1 MKSHKYDL
9 VIIGG
14 GSAGLVAAKFAAGIG
29 KKVALIEK
37 ENLGGTCTWTGCIPS
52 KTLIRIAQIAH
63 SVKHLEHYGLGCA
76 HTMHL
81 DTSSIMTHVQKT
93 IKQVYATHTP
103 QELEKAG
110 ITVFKGAAFF
120 INAHEIL
127 VGTTKL
133 YAKKVIIATGTEPF
147 IPSIEGLDQVPY
159 LTNSSLFNLKELPPS
174 LIILGAGP
182 IGIEMASA
190 LNRLGVKITVIEM
203 APRILSKEDP
213 ELTELLTKKLEA
225 EGVIVLTAHTALKV
239 TKDAAG
245 ITVIC
250 KNQAPG
256 FSNVVADSL
265 LIAVGRKPVLSG
277 FGLENTGV
285 KTTPKNIPV
294 SATMQ
299 TNIRHIYACGDI
311 VGPYQFSHMAEYQA
325 VIAARNA
332 LLPFFKKKADYNQR
346 IWVTFTEP
354 ELASAGLSEQEARAQ
369 YGDSI
374 KIYRYDYKDIDRA
387 KTDVHL
393 VGMAKFICD
402 KKGYILGVHILGTR
416 AGELIH
422 EVQLGKLYSIKFT
435 RFYSII
441 HAYPT
446 YSEVIWKAAK
456 KAYIDDLQSNK
467 FLRFMR
473 WLFGYQKK

>member
-1 MKSHKYDL
+1 MKSNKKLNKYDL
-9 VIIGG
+9 VIVGG
-14 GSAGLVAAKFAAGIG
+14 GSAGLAAARFAVTLG

-37 ENLGGTCTWTGCIPS
+37 EHLGGTCTWTGCIPS

-63 SVKHLEHYGLGCA
+63 SVKHLEHYGLRCV
-76 HTMHL
+76 HDIHL
-81 DTSSIMTHVQKT
+81 DTSFIMAHVQK
-93 IKQVYATHTP
+93 IIQEIYAT
-103 QELEKAG
+103 QEPGELKKAG
-110 ITVFKGAAFF
+110 IDLFKGNAFF

-133 YAKKVIIATGTEPF
+133 YTKKIIIATGTEPF
-147 IPSIEGLDQVPY
+147 VPSIEGLDQVDY
-159 LTNSSLFNLKELPPS
+159 LTNSTIFNLKELPQS

-190 LNRLGVKITVIEM
+190 LNRLGVKVTVIEM
-203 APRILSKEDP
+203 ASRILSKEDP
-213 ELTELLTKKLEA
+213 ELTELLTKKIES
-225 EGVIVLTAHTALKV
+225 EGVTILTAHTALKV
-239 TKDAAG
+239 SKESNG
-245 ITVIC
+245 IMVTS
-250 KNQAPG
+250 KNHAPG
-256 FSNVVADSL
+256 FTTSKAQAL
-265 LIAVGRKPVLSG
+265 LVAVGRKPVLSG

-285 KTTPKNIPV
+285 KITPRNIPV

-299 TNIRHIYACGDI
+299 TNIPHIYACGDI
-311 VGPYQFSHMAEYQA
+311 VGPYQFNHIAEYQA
-325 VIAARNA
+325 IIAARNA
-332 LLPFFKKKADYNQR
+332 LMPLFKKKVDYNQR

-374 KIYRYDYKDIDRA
+374 KIYRYDYKNIDRA

-393 VGMAKFICD
+393 VGLAKVICD
-402 KKGYILGVHILGTR
+402 KKGYILGAHILGTR

-422 EVQLGKLYSIKFT
+422 EVQLGRLYSIKFS

-456 KAYIDDLQSNK
+456 KAHQDDLQANK
-467 FLRFMR
+467 LLKLIR
-473 WLFGYQKK
+473 WFKK